1 MKWLIK
7 FIKTGLWL
15 GIVGGI
21 AAVLAIGSLY
31 LYLEPSLPSTDSLK
45 NVRFQVPLHVY
56 TRDAKLIAEFGE
68 KRRIPLSYNQLPE
81 QMIQAFLSAEDDR
94 FFEHPGVDYQGLL
107 RAAYQLLL
115 TGKKRQGGSTITMQV
130 ARNFYLSR
138 EKTFLRKI
146 NEIFLSFQIEH
157 DLSKE
162 EILELYLNKI
172 YMGNRAY
179 GVGAAAQ
186 VYYNKKVDELTLAQI
201 AMIAGLPKA
210 PSKYNPLAN
219 PVRAV
224 ERRNYVLDRLAQL
237 GYINESEKVSAIAEP
252 VTADLYKTQN
262 EVEAPYIAEMVR
274 SEMVERFGA
283 GAYTN
288 GYTVHTTVDSR
299 LQTAANSAVR
309 MALQAYDKRHGYR
322 GVSGRLDISGAESN
336 EELNALLKDHRPVG
350 DLLPGV
356 VTATN
361 EKSAQVYLESEG
373 VVTLDWEALS
383 WAKVYIDENR
393 RDATPKT
400 AGEILKPGD
409 LIRVV
414 AETRGGEPA
423 WRLAQIPAVEGAL
436 VALDPDDGAI
446 VSLVGGYDFYHSK
459 FNRAIQAK
467 RQPGSGFK
475 AIIYSAA
482 LEAGYTAASLINDA
496 PVVF

>member
-179 GVGAAAQ
+179 GVGAAA
-186 VYYNKKVDELTLAQI
+186 
-201 AMIAGLPKA
+201 
-210 PSKYNPLAN
+210 
-219 PVRAV
+219 
-224 ERRNYVLDRLAQL
+224 
-237 GYINESEKVSAIAEP
+237 
-252 VTADLYKTQN
+252 
-262 EVEAPYIAEMVR
+262 
-274 SEMVERFGA
+274 
-283 GAYTN
+283 
-288 GYTVHTTVDSR
+288 
-299 LQTAANSAVR
+299 
-309 MALQAYDKRHGYR
+309 
-322 GVSGRLDISGAESN
+322 
-336 EELNALLKDHRPVG
+336 
-350 DLLPGV
+350 
-356 VTATN
+356 
-361 EKSAQVYLESEG
+361 
-373 VVTLDWEALS
+373 
-383 WAKVYIDENR
+383 
-393 RDATPKT
+393 
-400 AGEILKPGD
+400 
-409 LIRVV
+409 
-414 AETRGGEPA
+414 
-423 WRLAQIPAVEGAL
+423 
-436 VALDPDDGAI
+436 
-446 VSLVGGYDFYHSK
+446 
-459 FNRAIQAK
+459 
-467 RQPGSGFK
+467 
-475 AIIYSAA
+475 
-482 LEAGYTAASLINDA
+482 
-496 PVVF
+496 